1 MKVNIRIYFV
11 PFSPFLNTSFFVVC
25 VKCISGS
32 FAVCVALEDALK
44 EEEEEAALLILKE
57 MKKQPAANIQHT
69 IKRIKP

>member
-44 EEEEEAALLILKE
+44 EEEAAALLILKE
-57 MKKQPAANIQHT
+57 MKKWPAANIQHT
-69 IKRIKP
+69 VKRIKP